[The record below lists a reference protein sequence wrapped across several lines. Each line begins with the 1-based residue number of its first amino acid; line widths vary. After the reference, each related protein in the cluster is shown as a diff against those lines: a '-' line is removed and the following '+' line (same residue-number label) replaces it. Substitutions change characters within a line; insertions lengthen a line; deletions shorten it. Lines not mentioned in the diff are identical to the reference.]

1 MVSVD
6 KPVSKYNVVEA
17 SFVAAGPGIEA
28 LPAPALPEIAFAGRS
43 NVGKSSL
50 LNMLLS
56 RNKLVRT
63 SSSPGCTRTLNLFH
77 VKLASG
83 LEMQVTDLPGYGYAK
98 LSRSE
103 SKSFQAMVEGYLTRR
118 PSLVALV
125 ILVDIRRGVESEE
138 RELVSYMDAPGV
150 ERARKPVVIF
160 VATKMDKLSRSEQK
174 PALGRLEK
182 AAGMKGV
189 VGVSA
194 ETGAGRDELWGRLE
208 RALVLV

>member
-1 MVSVD
+1 MTNEANAG
-6 KPVSKYNVVEA
+6 KYNVVEA
-17 SFVAAGPGIEA
+17 SFVASGPTIEA
-28 LPAPALPEIAFAGRS
+28 LPAPALPEVAFAGRS

-50 LNMLLS
+50 LNMLLT

-77 VKLASG
+77 VKLATG
-83 LEMQVTDLPGYGYAK
+83 LQMQVTDLPGYGYAK

-125 ILVDIRRGVESEE
+125 ILVDVRRGVEDEE
-138 RELVSYMDAPGV
+138 RQLVSYMASPGV
-150 ERARKPVVIF
+150 ARARKPVVIF
-160 VATKMDKLSRSEQK
+160 VATKLDKLSRSEQK

-182 AAGMKGV
+182 AAAMKGIL
-189 VGVSA
+189 GVSA
-194 ETGAGRDELWGRLE
+194 VTGAGRDELWQKLE
-208 RALVLV
+208 QALVLV